1 MKESARIAATV
12 ARQKLKQVDP
22 KNQFFNGGNLHLH
35 VPEVCFFFKFYQNFF
50 LLLKLCYFE
59 FIFELKC

>member
-35 VPEVCFFFKFYQNFF
+35 VPEVCFYFVRTFSPVKSMLFKT
-50 LLLKLCYFE
+50 
-59 FIFELKC
+59 

>member
-12 ARQKLKQVDP
+12 ARQKLKSIDP

-35 VPEVCFFFKFYQNFF
+35 VPEVSPVSAA
-50 LLLKLCYFE
+50 
-59 FIFELKC
+59 ELKII